1 MSELMRTHRVSLADI
16 YVPTR
21 LAKTLDTAKAEALAE
36 DILENGLKVPIQL
49 RRDDTRDRFVL
60 VAGLH
65 RLEAVRALGEEA
77 IEALIVQSPRR

>member
-1 MSELMRTHRVSLADI
+1 MSELMKTFRIRLADI

-21 LAKTLDTAKAEALAE
+21 LARTLDEAKAEALAE
-36 DILENGLKVPIQL
+36 DILENGLKIPIQV
-49 RRDDTRDRFVL
+49 RRDEARGRYVL

-77 IEALIVQSPRR
+77 IDALIVQTPKR